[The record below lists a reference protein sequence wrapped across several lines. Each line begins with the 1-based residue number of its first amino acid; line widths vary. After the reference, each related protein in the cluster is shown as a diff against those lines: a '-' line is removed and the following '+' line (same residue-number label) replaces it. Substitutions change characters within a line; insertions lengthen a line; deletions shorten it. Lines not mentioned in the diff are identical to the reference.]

1 MLPKEPEMGER
12 EQMPIHAVGNSRKL
26 PSPKGIALAIIEACR
41 REDVDMSEVARLV
54 QSDPAMSGR
63 VLRLAN
69 SAAYA
74 GRPLVSLREAILRIG
89 LVTVRQVTLGFSLV
103 DQHLNG
109 PCEAFDYP
117 AFWSHSLLMALT
129 ARELAT
135 RSGVGRP
142 DELFACGLL
151 ARIGYLALA
160 TQHPSEYSRALQ
172 AARQDGASLA
182 ALERQL
188 LHTDHN
194 EVTAQLLSHY
204 GIPRAFAEPIQF
216 HEDPGESGF
225 TEGSRPYLLLHLFF
239 LARRVAD
246 LGLESPTQWSALTS
260 ELMLLGGKI
269 GLDAGDLGEMI
280 DRIVADWQ
288 DWSPLFRVPV
298 RDLPPFEKMTKAA
311 ADIRD
316 DTSKASSLRVLVVE
330 DEPTN
335 RVLLE
340 GILAKLG
347 YQTYSAVNGREA
359 LAMALDV
366 LPHVVVTDWVMPVMD
381 GVEFCRALRST
392 EWGQTMYLIM
402 LTGVDTDENLVEA
415 FETGVDDYVTKP
427 INVRALSARL
437 RAATHYVNLLQAW
450 ELDRARLTQFAAEL
464 AVTNRKL
471 EHNSLT
477 DTLTGLPN
485 RRAGMNTLAAAWSA
499 ADRSEQPLSVM
510 MIDVDRFKSIN
521 DTYGHAV
528 GDQVLIEVSAAI
540 RSVARTDDHLSRMGG
555 EEFLVVC
562 RSSDSRA
569 VLVAA
574 ERMRQTVRS
583 LEIQHGG
590 RSISVTASIGIASRE
605 STILDYDALVIAA
618 DRALY
623 AAKDAGRDRVC
634 ITTGGQSICPSD
646 GPQPLGK
653 R

>member
-1 MLPKEPEMGER
+1 MQELGKS
-12 EQMPIHAVGNSRKL
+12 NKL
-26 PSPKGIALAIIEACR
+26 PSPKGVALAIIEACR
-41 REDVDMSEVARLV
+41 RDDVDISEVARLV

-69 SAAYA
+69 SAAHA
-74 GRPLVSLREAILRIG
+74 GRPLVSVREAILRLG
-89 LVTVRQVTLGFSLV
+89 LATVRQVTLGFSLV

-109 PCEAFDYP
+109 PCKEFDYP

-129 ARELAT
+129 AQELAT
-135 RSGVGRP
+135 RSRVGQP
-142 DELFACGLL
+142 DELFVCGLL
-151 ARIGYLALA
+151 ARIGCLGLA
-160 TQHPSEYSRALQ
+160 TIYPSEYSHALRT
-172 AARQDGASLA
+172 ARQDGASLL

-194 EVTAQLLSHY
+194 EVTAQLLGHY
-204 GIPRAFAEPIQF
+204 GIPLALAEPVCY
-216 HEDPGESGF
+216 HERPGESGF
-225 TEGSRPYLLLHLFF
+225 TEGSRPYQLLHLFF

-246 LGLESPTQWSALTS
+246 LGLESPAQWSALTS

-280 DRIVADWQ
+280 DRIVADWR
-288 DWSPLFRVPV
+288 DWSTLFRVPV
-298 RDLPPFEKMTKAA
+298 RDLPPFEKITKAP
-311 ADIRD
+311 ADARD
-316 DTSKASSLRVLVVE
+316 DDSKASSLRVLLVE

-340 GILAKLG
+340 GILAHLG
-347 YQTYSAVNGREA
+347 HQAHSAANGREA

-366 LPHVVVTDWVMPVMD
+366 LPQVVVTDWIMPVMD
-381 GVEFCRALRST
+381 GIEFCRALRST
-392 EWGQTMYLIM
+392 EWGQTMYVIM
-402 LTGVDTDENLVEA
+402 LTGVETDEKLIEA
-415 FETGVDDYVTKP
+415 FEAGVDDYVTKP
-427 INVRALSARL
+427 INVRALRARL
-437 RAATHYVNLLQAW
+437 RAATHYVNLLEAW
-450 ELDRARLTQFAAEL
+450 ERDRARLTQFAAEL

-471 EHNSLT
+471 EHSALT
-477 DTLTGLPN
+477 DTLTRLPN
-485 RRAGMNTLAAAWSA
+485 RRAGMKTLAAAWSA
-499 ADRSEQPLSVM
+499 ADRGGQPLTVM
-510 MIDVDRFKSIN
+510 VIDIDRFKSIN

-540 RSVARTDDHLSRMGG
+540 RRAARTDDHVSRMGG

-562 RSSDSRA
+562 RNADSQP

-590 RSISVTASIGIASRE
+590 KSIGVTVSIGVASRE
-605 STILDYDALVIAA
+605 TAIPDVDALVIAA

-646 GPQPLGK
+646 GPQL
-653 R
+653 